1 MTNII
6 KELHGFPQVSIIV
19 MALVVMA
26 VAESLFN
33 SRVEKDIPSR
43 PLVDFPLVLGDWVG
57 NQQPM
62 IASIVDFLK
71 VSDYAMVDYKS
82 DGHLVNLYI
91 AYYQSLDEEAFPH
104 TPRKCIPAG
113 GWEIET
119 LSEIEL
125 GQREARRVKIVKG
138 GNTQIVYYWYQQ
150 GDDSVAG
157 EYQLKWN
164 TMLRSLWEGR
174 TDTSLVR
181 LTTPVANDESD
192 NEGDARLM
200 AFARDL
206 EFELIRRLN

>member
-1 MTNII
+1 MNKII
-6 KELHGFPQVSIIV
+6 NEFQRYPQVSIVVVALAAMAIIV
-19 MALVVMA
+19 N
-26 VAESLFN
+26 FYN
-33 SRVEKDIPSR
+33 SRVKIDTPSR
-43 PLVDFPLVLGDWVG
+43 PLIDFPLVLGEWKG
-57 NQQPM
+57 SQKSIIP
-62 IASIVDFLK
+62 SIVDFLK
-71 VSDYAMVDYKS
+71 VADYAMVDYKS

-119 LSEIEL
+119 LSKVAL
-125 GQREARRVKIVKG
+125 GSREARRVKIVNG

-164 TMLRSLWEGR
+164 TMLSSLWEGR

-192 NEGDARLM
+192 NEADARLM